1 VVVNLDGGLT
11 RQERIQTTETYYES
25 AAHWNYPNLKF
36 YRREKT
42 TKRGFRSL
50 GSNLTLQIIH
60 FSLLVCLLHKLP
72 RIPFLTLMVSRYEV
86 DGKQIEKKMATRKQG
101 TVSIMYQ
108 YLITYYVGTRI
119 SQVQNFLSENF
130 LLMNENIHK

>member
-1 VVVNLDGGLT
+1 
-11 RQERIQTTETYYES
+11 
-25 AAHWNYPNLKF
+25 
-36 YRREKT
+36 
-42 TKRGFRSL
+42 
-50 GSNLTLQIIH
+50 
-60 FSLLVCLLHKLP
+60 
-72 RIPFLTLMVSRYEV
+72 MVSRYEV

-108 YLITYYVGTRI
+108 YLITYVGTRI